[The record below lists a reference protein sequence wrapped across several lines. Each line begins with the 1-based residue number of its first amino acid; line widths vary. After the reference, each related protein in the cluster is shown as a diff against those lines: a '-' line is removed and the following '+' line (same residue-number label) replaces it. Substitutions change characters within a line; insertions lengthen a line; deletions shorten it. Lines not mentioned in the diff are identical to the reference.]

1 MSQLFASGGQSIKS
15 FSFSINPSNK
25 YSGLTSFRI
34 DCFDLLPVQ
43 RTFKSIL
50 LHHSLKA
57 SALSILYG
65 PTLSSIC
72 DCWKNH
78 SFDCMDLRQQ
88 SDVNVFISGWQVK
101 KQETIM
107 QSSEAPANQGAE
119 FFMGQGLW
127 HLQAY

>member
-1 MSQLFASGGQSIKS
+1 M
-15 FSFSINPSNK
+15 
-25 YSGLTSFRI
+25 Y
-34 DCFDLLPVQ
+34 D
-43 RTFKSIL
+43 
-50 LHHSLKA
+50 
-57 SALSILYG
+57 Y
-65 PTLSSIC
+65 
-72 DCWKNH
+72 WKNH